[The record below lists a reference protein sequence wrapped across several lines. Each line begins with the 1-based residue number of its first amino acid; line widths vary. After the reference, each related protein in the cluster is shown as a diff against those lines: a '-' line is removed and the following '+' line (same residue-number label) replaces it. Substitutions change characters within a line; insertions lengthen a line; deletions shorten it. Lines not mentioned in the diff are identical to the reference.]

1 MRRRKNQRVEK
12 CLKIF
17 NIFLFFMIIS
27 FGAIFVIISIEK
39 TKEFNKESGRSL
51 LSADKEITMLSKEI
65 KEVKDY
71 DVIYLE
77 EAVEEVETDP
87 DLDYAIK
94 LFEIDFNKKIKKHFK
109 KPFNYNENNYCY
121 LEIKLITNKYK
132 LKDCNGDAIYKRSLS
147 LAIDKLLPIKRYTYN
162 KINLK
167 NEDIKIL
174 LSME

>member
-1 MRRRKNQRVEK
+1 MRRRKNQKIEK
-12 CLKIF
+12 GLKIF

-27 FGAIFVIISIEK
+27 FGAIFIIISIEK

-51 LSADKEITMLSKEI
+51 LSTDKETTMLSKEI

-71 DVIYLE
+71 DIIYLE
-77 EAVEEVETDP
+77 EESEKIETDP

-121 LEIKLITNKYK
+121 LEIKLVKNNYK

-167 NEDIKIL
+167 NENIKIL